1 MKLKFAF
8 LIVLAILFGFVSA
21 RVVYGKIR
29 VPVSNGENIY
39 FLQEGMSSD
48 KNEFDGDDKKYDY
61 IVEKI
66 GDKYY
71 AYVGITTNLSNAN
84 KIKKIY
90 DNKNIDTYIRKRNI
104 KNILKEK
111 KKATLEKEI

>member
-1 MKLKFAF
+1 
-8 LIVLAILFGFVSA
+8 
-21 RVVYGKIR
+21 
-29 VPVSNGENIY
+29 
-39 FLQEGMSSD
+39 MSSD

-90 DNKNIDTYIRKRNI
+90 DNKELLYNLYVTQ
-104 KNILKEK
+104 K
-111 KKATLEKEI
+111 KSIQLI